1 MMRRNRT
8 YANQG
13 RTEEEQIRGALIT
26 ATHGDNRNTPRP
38 EIFPVMNGQG
48 WWIMRI
54 GREGSRRP
62 LKAEAPFF
70 FLILEP
76 Y

>member
-1 MMRRNRT
+1 MRKQRL
-8 YANQG
+8 AKG
-13 RTEEEQIRGALIT
+13 RALQQIGDLLL
-26 ATHGDNRNTPRP
+26 ATSGTRLDRKFFRSSTDR
-38 EIFPVMNGQG
+38 E
-48 WWIMRI
+48 WWVMRI
-54 GREGSRRP
+54 GREGSKRP